1 MSALTDFLLA
11 RIAKDEAQVTD
22 AADDSPVPADCWPPE
37 RILAECAAKREQ
49 VAQIIALR
57 IENGRIARAMAT
69 VWAEHP
75 AYDPDWR
82 L

>member
-11 RIAKDEAQVTD
+11 RITGDEDQVRD
-22 AADDSPVPADCWPPE
+22 AADDSAIPADCWPAE

-49 VAQIIALR
+49 IAQIITLR
-57 IENGRIARAMAT
+57 IESGRIARAMAT
-69 VWAEHP
+69 VWADHP
-75 AYDPDWR
+75 DYDLEWR